1 MKNESTVNAR
11 KIAAE
16 LVQEILNGHISVA
29 EAKDKWPD
37 CGKYPLGDDELMV
50 NVFRLLD
57 HWEDD
62 EDIRTKDEKYAE
74 WQKDEFEKLVVKL
87 QNVNS

>member
-1 MKNESTVNAR
+1 MTIENIVEAR

-16 LVQEILNGHISVA
+16 LVQEVLNGHLSVA
-29 EAKDKWPD
+29 DAKDKWPA

-57 HWEDD
+57 HWRDD
-62 EDIRTKDEKYAE
+62 EDIRTKDGRYVE
-74 WQKDEFEKLVVKL
+74 WQKNEFKKMIK
-87 QNVNS
+87 